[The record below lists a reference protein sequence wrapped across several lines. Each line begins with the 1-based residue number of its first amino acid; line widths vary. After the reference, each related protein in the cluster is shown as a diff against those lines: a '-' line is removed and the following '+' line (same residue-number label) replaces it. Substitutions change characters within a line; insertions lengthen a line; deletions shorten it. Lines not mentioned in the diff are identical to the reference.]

1 MSEDAGDHIPHEDAG
16 ALASATI
23 AHDLGN
29 AFPRDALEDVSK
41 NSPNENLSE
50 DVPSI
55 GIFFKDSSDNVACP
69 AAIDGYTLV
78 CLVILERDTS
88 FS

>member
-1 MSEDAGDHIPHEDAG
+1 M
-16 ALASATI
+16 ASATI

-41 NSPNENLSE
+41 NSSNENLSE

-55 GIFFKDSSDNVACP
+55 GIFFMDSNDNVACP
-69 AAIDGYTLV
+69 AAVDGDALV
-78 CLVILERDTS
+78 YLVILERDTFFQLGIYIFLS
-88 FS
+88 LSLF